1 MTDWEDNIPPEWLKK
16 PIEEFA
22 PDEPRRFDTARFLAS
37 LMAMAVA
44 WLAAAAGYSGFIP
57 VWVGG
62 LVVVLAGAACWTVEW
77 AS

>member
-1 MTDWEDNIPPEWLKK
+1 MTEWGDIPPEWLKR
-16 PIEEFA
+16 PTEEFV
-22 PDEPRRFDTARFLAS
+22 PDEPRRFDTTRFGVS
-37 LMAMAVA
+37 LMAMGVA
-44 WLAAAAGYSGFIP
+44 WFAAAAGYSGLIP